1 MRRLAAGTILPLVLL
16 GSVASCSPGAAPEG
30 PAHGSGSARGL
41 AANPG
46 VTAIALDA
54 RFRAA
59 AGQTI
64 YVPAYSHIATSDDAR
79 PFDLAV
85 TLSVRNTDRARPI
98 VVHSVRYHDQA
109 GRLVREYATEAK
121 AVRVAPLAAAE
132 FFIKES
138 DTAGGSSASFLV
150 EWVAEHAVSPP
161 VVETVMIGTASTQG
175 ISFTCPG
182 RVVAERTSARTP
194 AETAASGR

>member
-1 MRRLAAGTILPLVLL
+1 MRRLAAGAFLPLVLL
-16 GSVASCSPGAAPEG
+16 GVLSSCGRGTAPEA
-30 PAHGSGSARGL
+30 PAHGSGSAQAL

-46 VTAIALDA
+46 VARVALDA
-54 RFRAA
+54 RFQAA

-85 TLSVRNTDRARPI
+85 TLSIRNTDRARPI
-98 VVHSVRYHDQA
+98 VVRSVRYHDQA

-121 AVRVAPLAAAE
+121 AIRVAPLAAAE

-150 EWVAEHAVSPP
+150 EWAAEHAVTPP

-182 RVVAERTSARTP
+182 RVVAERSSTRPAPEASARD
-194 AETAASGR
+194 R